1 MNRIDLCKL
10 NKISDKE
17 EIPGEFSSVK
27 GEYLIDSIGKTAFY
41 KENGYMGGYAEYDAD
56 LRELLSAQILDLI
69 DVPHANIILAQNG
82 EDEGCLSINILN
94 NNEEFVNIDLKIETS
109 SNNEYTLEEF
119 INQDSAK
126 IANLPGITK
135 EMIEERKEFVKNYLF
150 VSALLSN
157 PDVKL
162 DHIIPIYNSETGKYR
177 NPELYDMGIAFTH
190 ELEKSFPFK
199 DADS

>member
-10 NKISDKE
+10 NKIRDKE

-94 NNEEFVNIDLKIETS
+94 K
-109 SNNEYTLEEF
+109 
-119 INQDSAK
+119 
-126 IANLPGITK
+126 
-135 EMIEERKEFVKNYLF
+135 FVKNYLF

-157 PDVKL
+157 PDAKL

-190 ELEKSFPFK
+190 ELEKSFP
-199 DADS
+199 SQH